1 MNKHSASV
9 LCTLIATMGLAA
21 VPVFANGQT
30 GQTGQAGADA
40 SNASLAASEFV
51 HKASAMGNAEI
62 KTSQMAL
69 SKSSSQAVKA
79 FAQQMI
85 TDHTQ
90 VNQKLMALA
99 QQKGWK
105 SDVATQPDAKDMALG
120 MKLKMQ
126 SGASFDKA
134 YASRQVT
141 AHQETIALFQQ
152 EAQSG
157 QDPALKQ
164 LATQALPKLEQH
176 LRMAQELAR
185 TTGATTEQ
193 SGM

>member
-1 MNKHSASV
+1 MNKHSAF
-9 LCTLIATMGLAA
+9 LFCTLITATGLAA
-21 VPVFANGQT
+21 VPALASNPA
-30 GQTGQAGADA
+30 GQAQTDESSG
-40 SNASLAASEFV
+40 SLSTSTFV
-51 HKASAMGNAEI
+51 HKASAMGNAEV
-62 KTSQMAL
+62 KAANMAL
-69 SKSSSQAVKA
+69 EKSSSQAVKA
-79 FAQQMI
+79 FAQQMVN
-85 TDHTQ
+85 DHTQ

-99 QQKGWK
+99 QQKGLK
-105 SDVATQPDAKDMALG
+105 SDVATQPDAKDMALS

-157 QDPALKQ
+157 KDPDIKQ
-164 LATQALPKLEQH
+164 LAAQALPTLQQH
-176 LRMAQELAR
+176 LKMAQDLAR
-185 TTGATTEQ
+185 TTGATSDQ

>member
-1 MNKHSASV
+1 MNKHSAF
-9 LCTLIATMGLAA
+9 LFCTLITATGLAA
-21 VPVFANGQT
+21 VPALASNPA
-30 GQTGQAGADA
+30 GQAQTDESSG
-40 SNASLAASEFV
+40 SLITSTFV
-51 HKASAMGNAEI
+51 HKASAMGNAEV
-62 KTSQMAL
+62 KAANMAL
-69 SKSSSQAVKA
+69 EKSSSQAVKA
-79 FAQQMI
+79 FAQQMVN
-85 TDHTQ
+85 DHTQ

-99 QQKGWK
+99 QQKGLK
-105 SDVATQPDAKDMALG
+105 SDVATQPDAKDMALS

-157 QDPALKQ
+157 KDPDIKQ
-164 LATQALPKLEQH
+164 LAAQALPTLQQH
-176 LRMAQELAR
+176 LKMAQDLAR
-185 TTGATTEQ
+185 TTGATSDQ

>member
-1 MNKHSASV
+1 MNKHSAF
-9 LCTLIATMGLAA
+9 LFCTLITATGLAA
-21 VPVFANGQT
+21 VPALASNPA
-30 GQTGQAGADA
+30 GQAQTDESSG
-40 SNASLAASEFV
+40 SLSTSTFV
-51 HKASAMGNAEI
+51 HKASAMGNAEV
-62 KTSQMAL
+62 KAANMAL
-69 SKSSSQAVKA
+69 EKSSSQAVKA
-79 FAQQMI
+79 FAQQMVN
-85 TDHTQ
+85 DHTQ

-99 QQKGWK
+99 QQKGLK
-105 SDVATQPDAKDMALG
+105 SDVATQPDAKDMALS

-157 QDPALKQ
+157 KDPDIKQ
-164 LATQALPKLEQH
+164 LAAQALPTLQQH
-176 LRMAQELAR
+176 LKMAQDLAR
-185 TTGATTEQ
+185 TTEATSDQ